1 MSGSAD
7 AALDVSHVRVFQ
19 SWGQRASRQSLSENS
34 NLGLKTYP
42 GAPVR
47 FFGRKMTVRSRSKS
61 TSVHSRPP
69 TGSRYHLKR
78 FNFVLSGQLS
88 RRRWSQYILFSSSSQ
103 NKKSYVDFGPI
114 PKNPYF
120 FPNSANEPVTEI
132 SALQIPTQGIRETTE
147 TNSSLSL

>member
-7 AALDVSHVRVFQ
+7 AALYVSHVRDFQ
-19 SWGQRASRQSLSENS
+19 LWGQRASRQPFPENS
-34 NLGLKTYP
+34 ILGLKTYP

-47 FFGRKMTVRSRSKS
+47 FFLSENDSVSPRTES
-61 TSVHSRPP
+61 TSAHSRPP

-132 SALQIPTQGIRETTE
+132 SVLQIPTHP
-147 TNSSLSL
+147 L